1 MSFTLSFTQQHIY
14 WAYTVAHKENTMK
27 EIIILFCEYLE
38 SLEVELTD
46 DEKATFI
53 DLGWIN
59 EDQGRKALRRLAT
72 LIKGSYLGHEALN
85 QATKIALERD
95 PGCQAIW
102 PDTGK

>member
-1 MSFTLSFTQQHIY
+1 
-14 WAYTVAHKENTMK
+14 MK

-59 EDQGRKALRRLAT
+59 EDGT
-72 LIKGSYLGHEALN
+72 T
-85 QATKIALERD
+85 TKIGREIFKTY
-95 PGCQAIW
+95 GCDDSLWA
-102 PDTGK
+102 